1 MGEGR
6 IRVLSTGARVT
17 GGIFCLFFA
26 LHTWSWIVYDI
37 SEQGLD
43 VVWRLWTGAAPGVAL
58 ESMPATS
65 AADPGLGLLQLA
77 AVFAAFTG
85 AWSAGGLL
93 TATCALTFAYRLPVI
108 WFTVR
113 HEESSPWYA
122 VQDFFHD
129 NSMDVALITCGWV
142 VLFTVPLAIV
152 LLAGTRPW
160 PPAPGPYAANPYAA
174 DSYGAGPYSS
184 GPYPAGPYAAAGP
197 APEPPLAAES
207 PQRPTRA
214 GAVVTAL
221 CLAVVAAFGV
231 GWNLYTAA
239 ESGGETWRR
248 LFTGEQSVFQLLDLA
263 PAWRWT
269 TLALVG
275 AVGALL
281 AATRRVSARGF
292 GLGVVIA
299 VLPEA
304 VAALWRYIDTDRLL
318 ELGDGAQGMEF
329 FSRLEV
335 ALVLVGGLAV
345 IAFSTRPG
353 VAVPP
358 PGAEPAPG
366 AQPVLQV
373 TVDPYPAQPYQQQPY
388 QQAQPPP
395 YPPQQPGVPP
405 APPGY

>member
-1 MGEGR
+1 MGAGR

-26 LHTWSWIVYDI
+26 LHTWSWIVYDM
-37 SEQGLD
+37 SEQGVD
-43 VVWRLWTGAAPGVAL
+43 VVWRLWTGAAPGAVL

-93 TATCALTFAYRLPVI
+93 AVTCALTFAYRLPVI
-108 WFTVR
+108 WITVR

-160 PPAPGPYAANPYAA
+160 PPAPSPYPYA
-174 DSYGAGPYSS
+174 
-184 GPYPAGPYAAAGP
+184 AGPYAADAHAP

-207 PQRPTRA
+207 PQRPTPA

-231 GWNLYTAA
+231 GWNIYAA
-239 ESGGETWRR
+239 VEGGGAVWRR
-248 LFTGEQSVFQLLDLA
+248 LFVGEQTVLQLLDLA

-304 VAALWRYIDTDRLL
+304 VAALWRYADTGRLL
-318 ELGDGAQGMEF
+318 ELGDQAPVMEF
-329 FSRLEV
+329 FSHLEV
-335 ALVLVGGLAV
+335 GLVLVGGLVVLALSV
-345 IAFSTRPG
+345 RPG

-358 PGAEPAPG
+358 PGDEPEPSV
-366 AQPVLQV
+366 QPVLRV
-373 TVDPYPAQPYQQQPY
+373 TVDPYPAQPYPGQPQPYPGQPQPY
-388 QQAQPPP
+388 QQAPAYQQPPP
-395 YPPQQPGVPP
+395 YPLGQPGG
-405 APPGY
+405 PPGPQGY